1 MFVNYIL
8 IGDINKIPSAV
19 TRQTRVKP
27 TLLLAEAC
35 LLIQRVPQHR
45 YFLCQV
51 KCSSRDR
58 GYVRRPV
65 MSPRAQALGIFLK
78 KGPMSL
84 HLRHL
89 YIYMYVFYYYLF
101 IIAQSVPFGFG
112 RTFGFT
118 SLIPISLF
126 VYLPPLLSTLLYCTA
141 LIILFLKTKN

>member
-84 HLRHL
+84 HLRHI
-89 YIYMYVFYYYLF
+89 YIYVCILLLF
-101 IIAQSVPFGFG
+101 IYYCLVRAFRLWTNFRFYISYTYFAFCIS
-112 RTFGFT
+112 T
-118 SLIPISLF
+118 SPLIHS
-126 VYLPPLLSTLLYCTA
+126 
-141 LIILFLKTKN
+141 IILHCLNYSISKN